1 MYNPQY
7 TTEFIYDI
15 FEHLKET
22 EVDQLSI
29 FIFIYNFNI
38 KSIFQHINAPEC
50 NKMLKTQKE
59 VNDPMRSLVID
70 WIIEVNMDTFFLFL

>member
-1 MYNPQY
+1 LIKKAKINIDKANKNIFLIDKKNMYNPQY

-38 KSIFQHINAPEC
+38 KSIF
-50 NKMLKTQKE
+50 
-59 VNDPMRSLVID
+59 
-70 WIIEVNMDTFFLFL
+70 